1 MKLKPVLVAFMAS
14 MVLANISGSMFYPFF
29 PIYLKELGLPVSGI
43 GLFFTLSAVFPL
55 AFQILGGWISDRIGR
70 LRSIA
75 IGSVAGA
82 VSWAGMV
89 ASPATPWP
97 AAGFLASQAV
107 SSITVALVAPSYS
120 AFIAEQSAEGDR
132 NRVFAG
138 LESVYMIVGIV
149 GPPLGGYIAARV
161 SYSSLTLI
169 AAGLYWAATVMRVLM
184 SRLVADPRA
193 ALAAPAP
200 GPTGSRAGFLS
211 DFRAALALILAGGA
225 LTWLFAIDGA
235 LDVSEN
241 LSSSL
246 VPLYLKDVGSLDEVG
261 IGFLQSL
268 SAACTAVAMVP
279 MGIIAD
285 RRGERLPIALGCVLI
300 GASFIAMCVFVGP
313 YGFAAAFAL
322 GGLGRACYQP
332 AKSALVSK
340 LVPEDKRGLAF
351 GFLGTSIGAFSLAAP
366 AVGGL
371 LWKSFFPALPFLASA
386 VLVLLAAFGSRA
398 LDSSSRRRLP
408 STP

>member
-1 MKLKPVLVAFMAS
+1 MKYKPTLIAFMAS
-14 MVLANISGSMFYPFF
+14 MVLANVSGSMFYPFF
-29 PIYLKELGLPVSGI
+29 PIYLKELGLPVSSI
-43 GLFFTLSAVFPL
+43 GLFFTLAAIFPL

-82 VSWAGMV
+82 VSWIGMV

-97 AAGFLASQAV
+97 AAGFFICQAV
-107 SSITVALVAPSYS
+107 SSITVSLVAPSYS
-120 AFIAEQSAEGDR
+120 AYIAEQSSVEDR
-132 NRVFAG
+132 NRAFAG
-138 LESVYMIVGIV
+138 LEAVYMIVGIV
-149 GPPLGGYIAARV
+149 GPPLGGLIAARA
-161 SYSSLTLI
+161 SYASLTLV
-169 AAGLYWAATVMRVLM
+169 AAILYCIATVMRVLM
-184 SRLVADPRA
+184 SRLAAGARADGPASAPR
-193 ALAAPAP
+193 PA
-200 GPTGSRAGFLS
+200 GARTGFLA
-211 DFRAALALILAGGA
+211 DFKVAVALILAGGA

-246 VPLYLKDVGSLDEVG
+246 VPLYLREVGSLDEVG
-261 IGFLQSL
+261 IGLLQSL
-268 SAACTAVAMVP
+268 AAACTAIAMVP
-279 MGIIAD
+279 MGILAD

-300 GASFIAMCVFVGP
+300 GASFVVMCVSSEP
-313 YGFAAAFAL
+313 YLLAASFAL

-340 LVPEDKRGLAF
+340 LVPEDMRGLAF
-351 GFLGTSIGAFSLAAP
+351 GFLGTSVGAFSLAAP

-371 LWKSFFPALPFLASA
+371 LWKGFFPALPFLASA
-386 VLVLLAAFGSRA
+386 FLVLLAAVGSRA
-398 LDSSSRRRLP
+398 LDSGSRRRLP

>member
-1 MKLKPVLVAFMAS
+1 MKRNPTLIAFMAT
-14 MVLANISGSMFYPFF
+14 MVLANISHNMFFPFF
-29 PIYLKELGLPVSGI
+29 PIYLEELGLPVSSI

-82 VSWAGMV
+82 VSWIGMV
-89 ASPATPWP
+89 IAPATPWP

-120 AFIAEQSAEGDR
+120 AFIAEQSSLEDR
-132 NRVFAG
+132 NRAFAA

-149 GPPLGGYIAARV
+149 GPPLGGFIAARA
-161 SYSSLTLI
+161 SYASLTLI
-169 AAGLYWAATVMRVLM
+169 AAVLYCIATVMRILM
-184 SRLVADPRA
+184 SRLAAGQRA
-193 ALAAPAP
+193 GGPASAP
-200 GPTGSRAGFLS
+200 GPAGAKAVFLA
-211 DFRAALALILAGGA
+211 DFKLALALILAGGA

-235 LDVSEN
+235 LDISEN

-268 SAACTAVAMVP
+268 AAVCAALAMVP
-279 MGIIAD
+279 MGILAD

-300 GASFIAMCVFVGP
+300 GASLAVMCLSSNPLCLAASFV
-313 YGFAAAFAL
+313 L

-332 AKSALVSK
+332 AKSALASK

-351 GFLGTSIGAFSLAAP
+351 GFMGTSIGAFSLAAP

-371 LWKSFFPALPFLASA
+371 LWKRFFPALPFLASA
-386 VLVLLAAFGSRA
+386 ALVLLAAAASRA
-398 LDSSSRRRLP
+398 LRAPARPRGA
-408 STP
+408 

>member
-1 MKLKPVLVAFMAS
+1 MKRNPTLIAFMAT
-14 MVLANISGSMFYPFF
+14 MVLANISHNMFFPFF
-29 PIYLKELGLPVSGI
+29 PIYLEELGLPVSSI

-82 VSWAGMV
+82 VSWIGMV
-89 ASPATPWP
+89 VAPATPWP

-120 AFIAEQSAEGDR
+120 AFIAEQSSLEDR
-132 NRVFAG
+132 NRAFAA

-149 GPPLGGYIAARV
+149 GPPLGGFIAARA
-161 SYSSLTLI
+161 SYASLTLI
-169 AAGLYWAATVMRVLM
+169 AAILYCIATVMRVLM
-184 SRLVADPRA
+184 SRLAAGQRA
-193 ALAAPAP
+193 GGPASAQ
-200 GPTGSRAGFLS
+200 GPAGSRAVFLA
-211 DFRAALALILAGGA
+211 DFKLALALILAGGA

-235 LDVSEN
+235 LDISEN

-246 VPLYLKDVGSLDEVG
+246 IPLYLKDVGSLDEVG
-261 IGFLQSL
+261 IGLLQSL
-268 SAACTAVAMVP
+268 AAVCAALAMFP
-279 MGIIAD
+279 LGILAD

-300 GASFIAMCVFVGP
+300 GASLTVMCLSSNPFCLAASFV
-313 YGFAAAFAL
+313 L

-332 AKSALVSK
+332 AKSALASK

-351 GFLGTSIGAFSLAAP
+351 GFMGTSIGAFSLAAP

-371 LWKSFFPALPFLASA
+371 LWKRFFPALPFLVSA
-386 VLVLLAAFGSRA
+386 ALVLVAAAASRA
-398 LDSSSRRRLP
+398 LRAPARPRGA
-408 STP
+408 